1 MKRSDKKLKPMPRR
15 RFVQVAASGL
25 AGSAVGAA
33 AADDASPA
41 PSLGQ
46 AKARQTF
53 ELRPIGVIEVQGE
66 RYRLRLEEE
75 FKEGLLGMSEW
86 SHVVVLYWLDK
97 NDTPEG
103 RRRLQVHPRGNR
115 ENPLTGVFACRS
127 PFRPN
132 LIAMSVCK
140 IVSVKGALV
149 EVDKIDAFDGSPLLD
164 LKPFTPRDAPP
175 LETVRVPAWARK
187 P

>member
-1 MKRSDKKLKPMPRR
+1 MPRR
-15 RFVQVAASGL
+15 RFVRVAASGL

-41 PSLGQ
+41 PLSGQ
-46 AKARQTF
+46 AKPRKTF
-53 ELRPIGVIEVQGE
+53 ELRPIGVIEVDNDH
-66 RYRLRLEEE
+66 YRLRLEEAY
-75 FKEGLLGMSEW
+75 KDGLLGLSEW

-132 LIAMSVCK
+132 LIAMSVCT
-140 IVSVKGALV
+140 IVGVKGAVV
-149 EVDKIDAFDGSPLLD
+149 EVDRIDAMDGSPLLD

-175 LETVRVPAWARK
+175 LETVRMPAWARR
-187 P
+187 